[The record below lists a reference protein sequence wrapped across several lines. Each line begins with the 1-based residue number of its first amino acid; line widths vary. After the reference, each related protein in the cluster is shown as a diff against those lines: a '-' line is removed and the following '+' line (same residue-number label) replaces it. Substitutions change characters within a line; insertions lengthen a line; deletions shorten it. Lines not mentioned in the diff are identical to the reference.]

1 MTIKPPHL
9 ITTFLLCIYY
19 VFVMKTNDKLK
30 VTKNDQK
37 LWCQRMKDSISKDYI
52 KHIENYIRK
61 ESTL

>member
-1 MTIKPPHL
+1 
-9 ITTFLLCIYY
+9 
-19 VFVMKTNDKLK
+19 MKTNDKLK